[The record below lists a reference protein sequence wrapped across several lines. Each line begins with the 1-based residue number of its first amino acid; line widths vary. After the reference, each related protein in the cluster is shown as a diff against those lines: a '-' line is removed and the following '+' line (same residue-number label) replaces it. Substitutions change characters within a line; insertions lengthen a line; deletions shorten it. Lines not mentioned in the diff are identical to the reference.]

1 LSIVFIK
8 EVCRLELFT
17 TIQAD
22 IMVKLV
28 VRAAFLALFI
38 VAVFP
43 IVVFARL
50 EL

>member
-1 LSIVFIK
+1 
-8 EVCRLELFT
+8 
-17 TIQAD
+17 
-22 IMVKLV
+22 MVKLV
-28 VRAAFLALFI
+28 VRATVLAVLV